1 MTNPLRDK
9 VETLDGDQWVVGIE
23 PSTIRRTEPI
33 HPTDTLVAL
42 YDCANGWWMAS
53 DRTYQCE
60 TSRNATMAADPT
72 SSSIRNATS
81 MSAQAAVRS

>member
-33 HPTDTLVAL
+33 HLLAVFIEAEVHDG
-42 YDCANGWWMAS
+42 D
-53 DRTYQCE
+53 Q
-60 TSRNATMAADPT
+60 
-72 SSSIRNATS
+72 ATS
-81 MSAQAAVRS
+81 KVDYVEALAH